1 MPATGSRLDRVLGH
15 GQHDDRDPE
24 ARLAELG
31 DDLLALGPALEEP
44 VHDDDVGAELAGLG
58 DRAAAV
64 GHDVDQLHL
73 GLGAEQAAHVLGD
86 LGHVLDQEQADGTG
100 GTGHQADD
108 TTLNRVSRHRAIG
121 R

>member
-1 MPATGSRLDRVLGH
+1 MTTSGRSWPAWAT
-15 GQHDDRDPE
+15 
-24 ARLAELG
+24 AR
-31 DDLLALGPALEEP
+31 PP
-44 VHDDDVGAELAGLG
+44 SVTTSTSFTW
-58 DRAAAV
+58 R
-64 GHDVDQLHL
+64 
-73 GLGAEQAAHVLGD
+73 LGAEQAAHVLGD